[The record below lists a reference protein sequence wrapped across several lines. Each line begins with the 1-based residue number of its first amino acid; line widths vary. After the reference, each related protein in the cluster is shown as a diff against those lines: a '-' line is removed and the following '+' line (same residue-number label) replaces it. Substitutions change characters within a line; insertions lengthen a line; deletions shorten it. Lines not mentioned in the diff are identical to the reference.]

1 MLLQIIEANF
11 IFLGLVCGLALLVF
25 SYEEYKEKKRG

>member
-1 MLLQIIEANF
+1 MMLQIIEANF

>member
-11 IFLGLVCGLALLVF
+11 IVLGIVCGLALLVIH
-25 SYEEYKEKKRG
+25 YEEYKEKKRG